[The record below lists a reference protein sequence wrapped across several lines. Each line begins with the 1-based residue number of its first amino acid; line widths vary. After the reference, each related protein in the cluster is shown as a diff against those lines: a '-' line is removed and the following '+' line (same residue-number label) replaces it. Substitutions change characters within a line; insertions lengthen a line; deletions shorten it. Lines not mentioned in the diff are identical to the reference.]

1 MYNKNCSSKVGLSL
15 LLSFFHH
22 LFGPQNEFSIC
33 LEALTLGRSCRRLNN
48 SNNNSNMK
56 KRYRGRTRKKE
67 DICLLMFAKLLIFC
81 FFYNLKYG
89 PQQPVYYFIFQAP
102 VGKQFL
108 QPMYVDNSP
117 LTLRF
122 ELFWSILQNQY
133 RKLKLKLLTKYYS
146 E

>member
-56 KRYRGRTRKKE
+56 KRYRGGSGKKE

-89 PQQPVYYFIFQAP
+89 PQQPVYSFIFQAP
-102 VGKQFL
+102 VGKPIFTTNVCRQ
-108 QPMYVDNSP
+108 QSTDTEIR
-117 LTLRF
+117 TLLVNLI
-122 ELFWSILQNQY
+122 ELVS
-133 RKLKLKLLTKYYS
+133 
-146 E
+146 